1 LGLVPGAFR
10 FSLSHVTTLI
20 LATRNKHKTEEIQ
33 QILGA
38 GFRCL
43 SLNEFPDAP
52 PIEENAATFAGNATL
67 KSVGLARWLMQTPGK
82 LKGIDDGAYVMADD
96 SGLEVD
102 ALNGAP
108 GVYSAR
114 FANLENGKPG
124 NSADSEN
131 NTKLLQLMQDVPI
144 EKRTARFRCALALT
158 PLMQGEKC
166 ASAPCAADEFEVATL
181 VFEGACEGC
190 MDTKPAG
197 GGGFGYDPMFIPLG
211 YDKSFAELGEDVKNK
226 LSHRSLALVKL
237 QTHFANLK

>member
-1 LGLVPGAFR
+1 M
-10 FSLSHVTTLI
+10 TTLI

-33 QILGA
+33 QILGT
-38 GFRCL
+38 GFRCM

-52 PIEENAATFAGNATL
+52 PVEENATTFGGNATL
-67 KSVGLARWLMQTPGK
+67 KSVGLARWLMESAGK
-82 LKGIDDGAYVMADD
+82 LAGIDQEAYVLADD

-114 FANLENGKPG
+114 FANLESGKPG
-124 NSADSEN
+124 NSPDSEN
-131 NTKLLQLMQDVPI
+131 NAKLLRLMQEVPM

-158 PLMQGEKC
+158 PLLQGEKC
-166 ASAPCAADEFEVATL
+166 ASAPCAADELEVATL
-181 VFEGACEGC
+181 VFEGACEGR

-197 GGGFGYDPMFIPLG
+197 GGGFGYDPMFIPAG

-237 QTHFANLK
+237 QAHFASLK

>member
-1 LGLVPGAFR
+1 LVPVAFR
-10 FSLSHVTTLI
+10 FSLSRVTTLI

-33 QILGA
+33 QILGS

-52 PIEENAATFAGNATL
+52 PIEENATTFGGNASL
-67 KSVGLARWLMQTPGK
+67 KSVGLARWLMESPGK
-82 LKGIDDGAYVMADD
+82 LEGIEGGAYVLADD

-114 FANLENGKPG
+114 FANLESGKPG
-124 NSADSEN
+124 NSPDSEN
-131 NTKLLQLMQDVPI
+131 NAKLLRLMQEVPM

-158 PLMQGEKC
+158 PLMESDKC
-166 ASAPCAADEFEVATL
+166 SSPPCEADELEISTL
-181 VFEGACEGC
+181 VFEGACEGR

-197 GGGFGYDPMFIPLG
+197 GGGFGYDPMFIPMG

-226 LSHRSLALVKL
+226 LSHRSKALEKL
-237 QTHFANLK
+237 QQHFAKQA